1 MVELNL
7 ASQLLEG
14 LISYPPREERLCL
27 ESKNLRNIIPKSFR
41 EAVIKERKASKYWNP
56 NTNIKQ
62 VSYAVG
68 YRNVANFDHDFR
80 RLVGLSPGEYRTQTL
95 S

>member
-27 ESKNLRNIIPKSFR
+27 ESIF
-41 EAVIKERKASKYWNP
+41 ASKILNLAESTKLNDNEIMKTP
-56 NTNIKQ
+56 RAKARLLTLTNIRGTLPIMR
-62 VSYAVG
+62 S
-68 YRNVANFDHDFR
+68 F
-80 RLVGLSPGEYRTQTL
+80 LSASPNGKPAKRGIISVQ
-95 S
+95 